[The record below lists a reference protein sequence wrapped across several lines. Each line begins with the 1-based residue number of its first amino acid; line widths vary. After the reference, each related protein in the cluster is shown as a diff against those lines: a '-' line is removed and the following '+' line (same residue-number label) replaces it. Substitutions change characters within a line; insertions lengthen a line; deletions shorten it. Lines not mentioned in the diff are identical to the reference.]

1 VVDRLT
7 KVLATLKEH
16 ETELHRLGVIHASVF
31 GSVARGQAR
40 PDSDVDV
47 LIDLDPGRPMGVFEY
62 ARVKLYIN
70 DLLGGGGDIVN
81 RTKLKPLLRD
91 NILRE
96 SVHAF

>member
-1 VVDRLT
+1 
-7 KVLATLKEH
+7 
-16 ETELHRLGVIHASVF
+16 
-31 GSVARGQAR
+31 
-40 PDSDVDV
+40 
-47 LIDLDPGRPMGVFEY
+47 MGVFEY